1 MFILKYSTKKTVTFS
16 AESTCFIY
24 QVIKT
29 NLQLIHLKLTELKI
43 KYSKLKKKQSKLV
56 NEINVVS
63 KQNYEIILVR
73 PLATV
78 LH

>member
-43 KYSKLKKKQSKLV
+43 KYSKLKKK
-56 NEINVVS
+56 
-63 KQNYEIILVR
+63 
-73 PLATV
+73 
-78 LH
+78 